1 MKYQME
7 ICIQKMLEKIQLD
20 VTFQS
25 NHYSTLVIGGN
36 GSGKTT
42 LLRCV
47 IGEIQPDEGRV
58 SVQGTSFF
66 HGEEGLY
73 IPIQQRRIGY
83 VPQEEVLFDCFD
95 NLDNISI
102 GLWKQD
108 TLSKSEARD
117 MAHQLL
123 DELGFANLGGQFPQ
137 HCSGGQKRI
146 ISIARALLMKPKL
159 LLLDEPLHSI
169 DLPTKIDLVNYILGY
184 IQKNKIPCLWATHDG
199 IVLKSHSQ
207 EHILYL
213 EEGKGAVLNNWKEE
227 SQMLKALRRDLLM

>member
-7 ICIQKMLEKIQLD
+7 ISIQKKLENIQLD

-25 NHYSTLVIGGN
+25 NHHSTIVIGGN

-47 IGEIQPDEGRV
+47 IGEILPDKGEI
-58 SVQGTSFF
+58 SVKGTSFF
-66 HGEEGLY
+66 HGKKDLC

-102 GLWKQD
+102 GLWKQS
-108 TLSKSEARD
+108 TKSKSEARD

-123 DELGFANLGGQFPQ
+123 DELGFANLGCLFPQ
-137 HCSGGQKRI
+137 YCSGGQRRI
-146 ISIARALLMKPKL
+146 ISITRALLMKPKL

-169 DLPTKIDLVNYILGY
+169 DLPTKLDLVNYILGY
-184 IQKNKIPCLWATHDG
+184 IQKYKIPCLWVTHDG

-207 EHILYL
+207 EDTLYL
-213 EEGKGAVLNNWKEE
+213 EEGKGALLNNWKEE
-227 SQMLKALRRDLLM
+227 SQMLKALRKDLLM